1 MVLKFWY
8 EVRKYTSTTLMYRSV
23 ITLVFTWVLYFHAI
37 QTPDD
42 GHIGNKGKSPSQSH
56 RLWRGIK
63 T

>member
-1 MVLKFWY
+1 
-8 EVRKYTSTTLMYRSV
+8 MYRSV

-42 GHIGNKGKSPSQSH
+42 GHIGNKGKSPSQGH